1 MNTLTDEDGIG
12 DLRTETVGD
21 ALSDRYLAYA
31 LSIITARS
39 LPDSRDGLKPV
50 QRRILFG
57 MQALRLGH
65 ASGYK
70 KCARIVG
77 DVMGKFHPHGDKA
90 IYDALARLAQDFSV
104 RYPLVDGQGN
114 FGNLDG
120 DNPAAMRYTEARLTD
135 LAELLLEGLGED
147 AVAFR
152 TTYDGEQEEPEVLPA
167 GFPQLLCN
175 GASGIAVGMATN
187 IPPHNLEE
195 ICQAAIYLIRHPQAS
210 LAKLMEFVPGPDF
223 PTGGVICESPETL
236 AGIYDSGRGSITVR
250 ANWHIEKLKG
260 GQWQV
265 IVTGLPY
272 PLKKSRLLEK
282 MAQLQDAK
290 KLPFLA
296 DARDESDAEIR
307 LVLIPKSRAMQPEV
321 FMEGLFQKTDL
332 QLRFGVNMN
341 VLTDQGR
348 RPKQMGLRELIQDW
362 LDHRLVVLLHRTR
375 YRLDQIAERLNILEG
390 LRICYAHL
398 DAIIRL
404 IRESDQPKVDL
415 MAEYGLND
423 AQAEAIL
430 QMRLRS
436 LSKLREAAIEEE
448 YAALI
453 AEQSELKLL
462 YAEPERQWKAITA
475 EIQEVKKRYSAKH
488 PLGSRRTEI
497 AGAVP
502 AGDVDIEAAL
512 MPSEA
517 VTVIISEQ
525 GWVRALK
532 GHDLDR
538 SKVNYRQDDQERFVI
553 EMQSQQSLILFAQNG
568 RFYTLGVDKLPGGKG
583 YGEPLHLLLKLDS
596 ALDLVQALPY
606 VPEQK
611 LLLASSSG
619 RGLVV
624 PASEVMA
631 QTRNGKRILFLN
643 DKEAACHCSIVRG
656 DWIACLNKQYK
667 LLIYPLEQVAELNKG
682 RGVILMQCKG
692 TKFLDAQTFA
702 EEDGPVWLSK
712 EGRRRQLPD
721 WQDWSGQ
728 RARAGKLLPKGMP
741 KRGGFQGI

>member
-1 MNTLTDEDGIG
+1 MNTLTDQDDIG
-12 DLRTETVGD
+12 DLRVETVGD

-39 LPDSRDGLKPV
+39 LPDARDGLKPV

-135 LAELLLEGLGED
+135 LAELLLEGLGEE

-210 LAKLMEFVPGPDF
+210 LQKLMEFVPGPDF
-223 PTGGVICESPETL
+223 PTGGVICESSETL
-236 AGIYDSGRGSITVR
+236 MNIYGTGRGSITVR
-250 ANWHIEKLKG
+250 ANWHVEKLKG
-260 GQWQV
+260 GQWQA

-282 MAQLQDAK
+282 MAQLQDDK

-307 LVLIPKSRAMQPEV
+307 LVLIPKSRTMQPEV

-348 RPKQMGLRELIQDW
+348 RPKLMGLRELIQEW
-362 LDHRLVVLLHRTR
+362 LDHRLVVLLHRTK

-404 IRESDQPKVDL
+404 IRESDKPKADL
-415 MAEYGLND
+415 MAEYGLNEL
-423 AQAEAIL
+423 QAEAIL

-436 LSKLREAAIEEE
+436 LSKLREEAIEEE
-448 YAALI
+448 YIALI
-453 AEQSELKLL
+453 AEQSELRAL
-462 YAEPERQWKAITA
+462 YEQPDLQWKTITA

-488 PLGSRRTEI
+488 PLGGRRTEV
-497 AGAVP
+497 AGTVISS
-502 AGDVDIEAAL
+502 DVDIEAAL
-512 MPSEA
+512 MPSEP
-517 VTVIISEQ
+517 VTVIISKQ
-525 GWVRALK
+525 GWVRVLK
-532 GHDLDR
+532 GHDHDP
-538 SKVNYRQDDQERFVI
+538 SKLNYRQDDEGRFFI
-553 EMQSQQSLILFAQNG
+553 EAQSQQSLLFFADNG
-568 RFYTLGVDKLPGGKG
+568 RFYSLGVDKLPGGKG

-596 ALDLVQALPY
+596 ALELIQALPY
-606 VPEQK
+606 AAEQK

-619 RGLVV
+619 RGLIV
-624 PASEVMA
+624 PAKEVIA
-631 QTRNGKRILFLN
+631 QTKNGKRILHLN
-643 DKEAACHCSIVRG
+643 DKEVACHCSIVAG
-656 DWIACLNKQYK
+656 DWIACLNKQHK
-667 LLIYPLEQVAELNKG
+667 LLIFALDQIPELNKG

-692 TKFLDAQTFA
+692 TKFLDAQTFL
-702 EEDGPVWLSK
+702 EEDGPIWLSK

-721 WQDWSGQ
+721 WQEWSGQ
-728 RARAGKLLPKGMP
+728 RARAGKTLPKGMP
-741 KRGGFQGI
+741 KGNGFQGK

>member
-1 MNTLTDEDGIG
+1 MKTPTDKDDIG
-12 DLRTETVGD
+12 DLRVETIGD

-39 LPDSRDGLKPV
+39 LPDARDGLKPV

-135 LAELLLEGLGED
+135 LAELLLEGLGEE

-152 TTYDGEQEEPEVLPA
+152 TTYDGEQAEPEVLPA

-175 GASGIAVGMATN
+175 GATGIAVGMATN

-195 ICQAAIYLIRHPQAS
+195 ICQAAIYLIKHPQAS
-210 LAKLMEFVPGPDF
+210 IQKLMEFVPAPDF
-223 PTGGVICESPETL
+223 PTGGVVCESAETL
-236 AGIYDSGRGSITVR
+236 AQIYTSGRGSITVR
-250 ANWHIEKLKG
+250 ANWHVEKLKG
-260 GQWQV
+260 GQWQA

-282 MAQLQDAK
+282 MAQLQDDK

-307 LVLIPKSRAMQPEV
+307 LVLIPKSRGMQPEV

-341 VLTDQGR
+341 VLIDQGR
-348 RPKQMGLRELIQDW
+348 RPQLMGLRGLIQEW

-375 YRLDQIAERLNILEG
+375 FRLDQIAERLNILEG

-404 IRESDQPKVDL
+404 IRESDQPKTDL

-423 AQAEAIL
+423 LQAEAIL

-436 LSKLREAAIEEE
+436 LSKLREVAIEEE
-448 YAALI
+448 YAALVL
-453 AEQSELKLL
+453 EQTDLRGL
-462 YAEPERQWKAITA
+462 YEEPDRQWKTITA

-488 PLGSRRTEI
+488 PLGGRRTEV
-497 AGAVP
+497 AGAIV
-502 AGDVDIEAAL
+502 AGEVDIEAAL
-512 MPSEA
+512 MPSEP
-517 VTVIISEQ
+517 VTVIVSEQ
-525 GWVRALK
+525 GWIRALK

-538 SKVNYRQDDQERFVI
+538 SKVNYRQDDAERFFI
-553 EMQSQQSLILFAQNG
+553 EVQSQQSLLLFADNG
-568 RFYTLGVDKLPGGKG
+568 RFYTLGVDKIPGGKG

-596 ALDLVQALPY
+596 ALELVQALPY
-606 VPEQK
+606 VAEQK

-619 RGLVV
+619 RGLIV
-624 PASEVMA
+624 PAKEVIA
-631 QTRNGKRILFLN
+631 QTKNGKRVLYLN
-643 DKEAACHCSIVRG
+643 DKETARHCSIVRG
-656 DWIACLNKQYK
+656 DWIACLNKQQK
-667 LLIYPLEQVAELNKG
+667 LLLFTLDQVAELNKG
-682 RGVILMQCKG
+682 RGVVLIQCKG
-692 TKFLDAQTFA
+692 TEFLDAQTFA
-702 EEDGPVWLSK
+702 EEDGPLWVSK
-712 EGRRRQLPD
+712 EGRRRQLAD
-721 WQDWSGQ
+721 WQEWSGQ
-728 RARAGKLLPKGMP
+728 RARAGKLVPKGMP
-741 KRGGFQGI
+741 KGNGFQG

>member
-1 MNTLTDEDGIG
+1 MKTPTDKDDIG
-12 DLRTETVGD
+12 DLRVETIGD

-39 LPDSRDGLKPV
+39 LPDARDGLKPV

-65 ASGYK
+65 ASSYK

-135 LAELLLEGLGED
+135 LAELLLEGLGEE

-152 TTYDGEQEEPEVLPA
+152 TTYDGEQAEPEVLPA

-175 GASGIAVGMATN
+175 GATGIAVGMATN

-210 LAKLMEFVPGPDF
+210 IQKLMEFVPAPDF
-223 PTGGVICESPETL
+223 PTGGVVCESPDTL
-236 AGIYDSGRGSITVR
+236 AQIYTSGRGSITVR
-250 ANWHIEKLKG
+250 ANWHVEKLKG
-260 GQWQV
+260 GQWQA

-282 MAQLQDAK
+282 MAQLQDDK

-307 LVLIPKSRAMQPEV
+307 LVLIPKSRSMEPEV

-341 VLTDQGR
+341 VLIDQGR
-348 RPKQMGLRELIQDW
+348 RPQLMGLRELIQEW

-375 YRLDQIAERLNILEG
+375 FRLDQIAERLNILEG

-404 IRESDQPKVDL
+404 IRESDQPKADL

-423 AQAEAIL
+423 LQAEAIL

-436 LSKLREAAIEEE
+436 LSKLREVAIEEE
-448 YAALI
+448 FAALS
-453 AEQSELKLL
+453 AEQLDLQEL
-462 YAEPERQWKAITA
+462 YSEPERQWKTITA

-488 PLGSRRTEI
+488 PLGGRRTEV
-497 AGAVP
+497 AGAIV
-502 AGDVDIEAAL
+502 AGEVDIEAAL
-512 MPSEA
+512 MPSEP

-525 GWVRALK
+525 GWIRALK

-538 SKVNYRQDDQERFVI
+538 SKVNYRQDDAERFFI
-553 EMQSQQSLILFAQNG
+553 EVQSQQSLLLFADNG
-568 RFYTLGVDKLPGGKG
+568 RFYTVGVDKLPGGKG

-596 ALDLVQALPY
+596 ALELVQALPY
-606 VPEQK
+606 VAEQK

-624 PASEVMA
+624 PASEVIA
-631 QTRNGKRILFLN
+631 LTKNGKRILYLN
-643 DKEAACHCSIVRG
+643 DKEVARHCSVVRG
-656 DWIACLNKQYK
+656 DWIACLNKQHK
-667 LLIYPLEQVAELNKG
+667 LLLFTLNQVVELNKG
-682 RGVILMQCKG
+682 RGVVLMQCKG
-692 TKFLDAQTFA
+692 TEFLDAQTFT
-702 EEDGPVWLSK
+702 EEDGPLWVSK
-712 EGRRRQLPD
+712 EGRRRQLAD
-721 WQDWSGQ
+721 WQEWNGQ
-728 RARAGKLLPKGMP
+728 RARTGKLVPKGMP
-741 KRGGFQGI
+741 KGRGFQG